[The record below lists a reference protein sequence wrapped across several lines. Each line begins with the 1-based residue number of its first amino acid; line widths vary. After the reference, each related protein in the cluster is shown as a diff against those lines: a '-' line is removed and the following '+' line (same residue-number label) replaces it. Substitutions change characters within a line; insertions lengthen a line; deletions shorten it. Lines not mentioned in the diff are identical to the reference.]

1 MFNPLTADTLTRA
14 DVRVSRDG
22 WVTDKRY
29 DCLVGM
35 VFRDENAAGQTIW
48 RAHASDISSFDF
60 TRGGAILR
68 VLALHNMHEKARAYD
83 LTTRRQAV
91 AS

>member
-1 MFNPLTADTLTRA
+1 MSKYWQADTITRQ

-29 DCLVGM
+29 DIVVGM
-35 VFRDENAAGQTIW
+35 VTADTNAAGQPIW
-48 RAHASDISSFDF
+48 RAHASDVSSFDF
-60 TRGGAILR
+60 TRSGAVLR

-83 LTTRRQAV
+83 IVSRLV
-91 AS
+91 KS